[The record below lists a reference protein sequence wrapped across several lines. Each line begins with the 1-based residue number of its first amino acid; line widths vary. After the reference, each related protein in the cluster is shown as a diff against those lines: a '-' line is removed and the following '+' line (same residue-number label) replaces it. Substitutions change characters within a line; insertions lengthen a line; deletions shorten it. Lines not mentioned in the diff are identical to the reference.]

1 MQELVST
8 ISRKGQITLP
18 IAVRKRLG
26 LSAADKVAFVI
37 DGADVRLRPV
47 TRTVSSLYGSVAPLR
62 GHETADFDEQ
72 IAAAREEE
80 AARIAGHLEH
90 P

>member
-1 MQELVST
+1 MQEIVST

-37 DGADVRLRPV
+37 EGEDVRLRPV

-62 GHETADFDEQ
+62 GRETADFDTQ
-72 IAAAREEE
+72 IAEAREEE
-80 AARIAGHLEH
+80 ATRIAGHLEH